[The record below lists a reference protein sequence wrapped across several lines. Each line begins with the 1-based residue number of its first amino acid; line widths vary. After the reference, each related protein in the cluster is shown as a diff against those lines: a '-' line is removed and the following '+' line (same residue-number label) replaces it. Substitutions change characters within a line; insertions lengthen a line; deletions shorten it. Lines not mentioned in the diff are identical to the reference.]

1 MTIDSPSSTPTLRQ
15 QVLVLY
21 LLNSALDAEVVG
33 WSRYDGTGRTSP
45 TTGDGA
51 EPPYATGLDAL
62 RDGWRLIQA
71 AQLVPPY
78 PGPRVRRLLPQ
89 ARVLLRAA
97 RKAPRRSVTRAPG
110 HGPRLNRSTSRVGAR
125 RAPGRGQP
133 AAGRTPSGVPA
144 PTFRRAN
151 AGLHGTEPRSGGAVI
166 RRASWSA
173 LRSEEGLRH
182 RRGEPVLDA
191 VPSPAAAVAPA
202 FAQAETHGRRAG
214 ASGAGVLVELGGV
227 VAEDSGRVA
236 GPARVGMARPCRRS
250 HRRRHHPGG
259 VVCRDSDESMRRRC
273 PWHAYRATESKSL
286 TMSHSHLAGLQIEQ
300 CLSAAAAG
308 DHEAFVGVYTGLLPL
323 VWATARRVLPDS
335 AQTDE
340 VAQEVIVEL
349 WTLAGRFQPER
360 GNPRAWAASIARR
373 RAIDRVR
380 HQRAQH
386 RLEQR
391 ASALTP
397 PPVHDSVAE
406 HVERVLESEHLH
418 RVLMNLTPLQGEA
431 IRLAFYEHCTYTQV
445 ALRLGIPVGT
455 AKSRIRSAL
464 IRLRRELEA

>member
-1 MTIDSPSSTPTLRQ
+1 
-15 QVLVLY
+15 
-21 LLNSALDAEVVG
+21 
-33 WSRYDGTGRTSP
+33 
-45 TTGDGA
+45 
-51 EPPYATGLDAL
+51 
-62 RDGWRLIQA
+62 
-71 AQLVPPY
+71 
-78 PGPRVRRLLPQ
+78 
-89 ARVLLRAA
+89 
-97 RKAPRRSVTRAPG
+97 
-110 HGPRLNRSTSRVGAR
+110 
-125 RAPGRGQP
+125 
-133 AAGRTPSGVPA
+133 
-144 PTFRRAN
+144 
-151 AGLHGTEPRSGGAVI
+151 
-166 RRASWSA
+166 
-173 LRSEEGLRH
+173 
-182 RRGEPVLDA
+182 
-191 VPSPAAAVAPA
+191 
-202 FAQAETHGRRAG
+202 
-214 ASGAGVLVELGGV
+214 
-227 VAEDSGRVA
+227 
-236 GPARVGMARPCRRS
+236 
-250 HRRRHHPGG
+250 
-259 VVCRDSDESMRRRC
+259 
-273 PWHAYRATESKSL
+273 
-286 TMSHSHLAGLQIEQ
+286 MSHSHLAGLQIEQ